1 MKEYFAQFWEFIK
14 TDGNWKLVLLGFLAS
29 LGGQG
34 FFGALWVAIIAAC
47 CLEYKDK
54 SYGNVWSWKDWSLV
68 ASGGLIGAL
77 VFLIL

>member
-1 MKEYFAQFWEFIK
+1 MKKYFVQFWEFMK

-34 FFGALWVAIIAAC
+34 FWGALWVAVVAAC

-54 SYGNVWSWKDWSLV
+54 SYGSMWSWTDWSLV

-77 VFLIL
+77 ILLIL

>member
-1 MKEYFAQFWEFIK
+1 MKEYFAQFWEFMK

-34 FFGALWVAIIAAC
+34 FWGALWVALVAAC

-54 SYGNVWSWKDWSLV
+54 SYGNMWSWKDWSLV

-77 VFLIL
+77 VLLIL